1 MTVKRQTL
9 AVTAVLLMP
18 VWAFAEDSPISAAE
32 SVLPETSVEVQADV
46 DASEFAVFPDRP
58 GGFIDGSPYLVRGQS
73 TLYQDSVA
81 RFGWWGVATDGSPSG
96 VGEWTG
102 LNSAGFWD
110 IDSLTSDGC
119 RTVDFSLSGPM
130 DETTDLHWYLYSPH
144 ITADVDF
151 QRFIHRTGYKPLN
164 AWFDYLGTPEN
175 TYTPFG
181 GGPSND
187 IYQGQDYNETQD
199 HAIRV
204 QELDAK
210 FSGKISE
217 HVRWHMG
224 VWGMRK
230 FGERQATAMDHNCSG
245 HQCHQVTQSQSINW
259 LTMEVTPGIEVD
271 MGPVTVDYTRTMR
284 AFEQDDELVGR
295 TYAGRPNNFIN
306 ADQFANHAVVP
317 ENFTEIDKLKIGADL
332 SENNRYYV
340 NMFHGNTHNRYRDT
354 DRGFWGVD
362 MRLTNTTYRGLRGTM
377 YAKYY
382 EQNSDLPTVFPE
394 DPLFQDPP
402 SAEVR
407 RPVTRQ
413 QLKAGL
419 KGRWRPFVDSCNWK
433 GLALVSGYEYKQL
446 ERQFVTYEVEGSGA
460 DPFVFTQP
468 DTFSHAFN
476 VGTEMRW
483 SRCFDTYLRYRMVTT
498 DDPLYGVRESDEVI
512 IDDPNITSAGLSA
525 FNTNQPTQEDRI
537 ELGGTWSP
545 THNFMLGAMVGFE
558 MLNHRSEYATFD
570 EDNIPVTLT
579 AWYAPTCAWSLSG
592 ALGFYQNLIEQD
604 ITYGNG
610 HLSGYGNEAQD
621 ILKTDY
627 TGRSDVITLASH
639 YVLTKRVTLNGDFQ
653 FVRGQ
658 NTWYVP
664 DGTSA
669 PPPPTTPVDF
679 SELPTYSAVIIET
692 TRFGAGF
699 DYELGYNANLFFK
712 YMYYDYQDKNGNV
725 FSGSY
730 HSVLGGLAARF

>member
-1 MTVKRQTL
+1 MTLKRQAL

-18 VWAFAEDSPISAAE
+18 AWAFAENSGTLAE
-32 SVLPETSVEVQADV
+32 SESRAASVEVQAAV
-46 DASEFAVFPDRP
+46 DANEFAVFPDRP
-58 GGFIDGSPYLVRGQS
+58 GGFVDGSPYLVRGQS
-73 TLYQDSVA
+73 PFYQDSVA

-102 LNSAGFWD
+102 LNSTAFWD

-130 DETTDLHWYLYSPH
+130 DETTDLHWYSYSPY

-151 QRFIHRTGYKPLN
+151 QRFLHRTGYKPLN

-175 TYTPFG
+175 TYTSG
-181 GGPSND
+181 SGATND
-187 IYQGQDYNETQD
+187 IYQGQNYNETQD
-199 HAIRV
+199 HAIRI
-204 QELDAK
+204 QKLDAK
-210 FSGKISE
+210 FSGQLTKN
-217 HVRWHMG
+217 VKWHMG

-230 FGERQATAMDHNCSG
+230 FGERQSIAMDHNCSA
-245 HQCHQVTQSQSINW
+245 HQCHQVTQTQSINW
-259 LTMEVTPGIEVD
+259 LTMELSPGIEVD
-271 MGPVTVDYTRTMR
+271 MGPVTLDYTRTMR
-284 AFEQDDELVGR
+284 AFEQNDELVGR
-295 TYAGRPNNFIN
+295 TYAGRPNDFIN
-306 ADQFANHAVVP
+306 GDQYATQAVVP
-317 ENFTEIDKLKIGADL
+317 ENFTEIDKLKIGGDL
-332 SENNRYYV
+332 NCDNRYYV

-354 DRGFWGVD
+354 DRGFWGMD
-362 MRLTNTTYRGLRGTM
+362 MRLTNTTFDGFRGTM

-394 DPLFQDPP
+394 DPLFQNPP
-402 SAEVR
+402 STEVR

-413 QLKAGL
+413 SLKAGL
-419 KGRWRPFVDSCNWK
+419 KGRYTPFRQSHFWK

-446 ERQFVTYEVEGSGA
+446 ERQFVTYEVAGSGA
-460 DPFVFTQP
+460 NPFVFTQP
-468 DTFSHAFN
+468 DTFSHAIN
-476 VGTEMRW
+476 IGSEMRW
-483 SRCFDTYLRYRMVTT
+483 SKSFDSYLRYRMVTT
-498 DDPLYGVRESDEVI
+498 DDPIYGVRESDEVV
-512 IDDPNITSAGLSA
+512 IDDPNVISSGLSA

-537 ELGGTWSP
+537 ELGGTWMP
-545 THNFMLGAMVGFE
+545 AHNFMLGAMVGLE
-558 MLNHRSEYATFD
+558 WMNHRSDFARFD
-570 EDNIPVTLT
+570 ENNFPVTLT

-592 ALGFYQNLIEQD
+592 ALGFYQNNVDQD

-610 HLSGYGNEAQD
+610 HTSSRGNEAQD
-621 ILKTDY
+621 ILATDY

-639 YVLTKRVTLNGDFQ
+639 YALTKRLTLNGDFQ

-664 DGTSA
+664 NGTSA

-699 DYELGYNANLFFK
+699 DYELGHQSSVFFK
-712 YMYYDYQDKNGNV
+712 YMFYDYQDKNGDV
-725 FSGSY
+725 FSGTY